1 MGRSIASAVPTSPSA
16 TRVAE
21 RLRERILE
29 GEFGPGG
36 RLPAERAL
44 AIEYGV
50 SRTIVRMAL
59 DILEAEG
66 CLERGVGCRPVAA
79 GVPAI
84 PDAGLVARRNI
95 AVWITGEPDDVGAY
109 SVLQGVQAALN
120 PDQFRVLVASP
131 RGRDLQE
138 LIRCE
143 AAFLVRLAEDA
154 DVAGAILWYLGGE
167 QNRELLEKARQGG
180 KALVFL
186 DRRPPVGMKADFVG
200 IDNRRAARQLVAR
213 LITAGHT
220 RIAHVTNNEI
230 ACTVA
235 DRRQGYEDALQ
246 ESGLTYDPALVRVAP
261 FQKSGEDQYHQF
273 VGELMQLPQPPTAI
287 FAVNDYMAL
296 CLRAAADAS
305 TVPAAKQLLVA
316 GFDDLERWRPGPAT
330 LTTVRQPFERIGV
343 ASADLLLERLRHP
356 QSDEYTSV
364 IMDAPVIMRNAS

>member
-1 MGRSIASAVPTSPSA
+1 
-16 TRVAE
+16 
-21 RLRERILE
+21 
-29 GEFGPGG
+29 
-36 RLPAERAL
+36 
-44 AIEYGV
+44 
-50 SRTIVRMAL
+50 
-59 DILEAEG
+59 
-66 CLERGVGCRPVAA
+66 
-79 GVPAI
+79 VPAI
-84 PDAGLVARRNI
+84 PDAGQVARRNI

-120 PDQFRVLVASP
+120 PDQFRVFVASP

-167 QNRELLEKARQGG
+167 QNRELLEKARQSG

-200 IDNRRAARQLVAR
+200 IDNRRAARHLVNR
-213 LITAGHT
+213 LISAGHT
-220 RIAHVTNNEI
+220 RIAHVTNNEL

-246 ESGLTYDPALVRVAP
+246 DAGLTYDPKLVRVAA

-273 VGELMQLPQPPTAI
+273 ISELMNLPEPPTAV

-296 CLRAAADAS
+296 CLRAAVDAC
-305 TVPAAKQLLVA
+305 TVPAARRLLVA
-316 GFDDLERWRPGPAT
+316 GFDDLERWRPGPAR
-330 LTTVRQPFERIGV
+330 LTTVRQPFERIGA
-343 ASADLLLERLRHP
+343 ASAELLLERLNNP
-356 QSDEYTSV
+356 QSDEYTNV
-364 IMDAPVIMRNAS
+364 IMDAPVIMRDAP